1 MNGKVRM
8 MQTLGRFRDG
18 IVRAFQTDRVVST
31 EADFIVALTSKNVGT
46 IRLADNI
53 VLRKPLILTGAYNTV
68 IDGGG
73 RFGFIRGR
81 KNTANYLFD
90 LQNGSASDIAFVGV
104 SFTLGITGKIF
115 VADSSTSEAIRLRL
129 DNVDTDQDF
138 FGTRTPGG
146 IKLVNVEISVR
157 NGPATLATGNI
168 TADSTYIIKSLGL
181 GATYSSFEQT
191 GQNNSVYLTDAS
203 VVISA
208 EHTAAM
214 FVVPISG
221 SYFGEF
227 SVLPAGSSGYFH
239 TKQTQVAPT
248 LHDVTVSGS
257 NPTID
262 VKHYTT
268 VRVQDDGTA
277 SGNASLTAGIV
288 TGHQV
293 LLIFEG
299 SQGYS
304 IPSTGT
310 FKSHSNFNPSDHDT
324 LLAVWNASHNHWL
337 EVSRSNN

>member
-46 IRLADNI
+46 IRLADDI
-53 VLRKPLILTGAYNTV
+53 VLRKPIVLNGAYNTI

-73 RFGFIRGR
+73 RFGFRRGR
-81 KNTANYLFD
+81 KNTANHLFD
-90 LQNGSASDIAFVGV
+90 LQSYSASDLGFTGV
-104 SFTLGITGKIF
+104 SFTLGGVGKIF
-115 VADSSTSEAIRLRL
+115 VADTSSSEILRFNFN
-129 DNVDTDQDF
+129 NVDTDQDL

-146 IKLVNVEISVR
+146 IKLVNVTASIR
-157 NGPATLATGNI
+157 NGTATFGVGNI
-168 TADSTYIIKSLGL
+168 TADSTYTIRSLGL
-181 GATYSSFEQT
+181 GASFSDFEQT
-191 GQNNSVYLTDAS
+191 GQNNSVYLTDQS
-203 VVISA
+203 VITSA
-208 EHTAAM
+208 ENTAAM
-214 FVVPISG
+214 FVVPIGG
-221 SYFGEF
+221 SYSGEF
-227 SVLPAGSSGYFH
+227 SIQPVGASGYLH

-248 LHDVTVSGS
+248 LHDVSLSGS

-262 VKHYTT
+262 VKHYTN
-268 VRVQDDGTA
+268 VRVTTDGTA
-277 SGNASLTAGIV
+277 SGNASLTSGIV

-304 IPSTGT
+304 IPATGT

-324 LLAVWNASHNHWL
+324 LLVVWNESHGHWL
-337 EVSRSNN
+337 EVSRSHN